1 MSKWISFVS
10 VAKPLNLGIHPSYYN
25 SWVHEFYEFTFG
37 LGKHYSPFGFFAL
50 KLPFPE
56 DCREE
61 GEPTSNIL
69 GVVQNKESQCMY

>member
-1 MSKWISFVS
+1 MSSMNLLSALINIISFLV
-10 VAKPLNLGIHPSYYN
+10 
-25 SWVHEFYEFTFG
+25 
-37 LGKHYSPFGFFAL
+37 FFAL

-61 GEPTSNIL
+61 GELIPNIL